1 MYLYYRIAKGPQLHS
16 ALHCDGHWGNTKGNK
31 VQVPEGLQRKKMSD
45 AVKGKA
51 MGWIQQNR
59 LSFYCLYPFII
70 FLRYQGRRIIPIY
83 SFKSTMWCLNIS
95 NVNQNLSKILFFFRW
110 FQFSYISLTFFKQA
124 QNWKKWNEMKWET
137 TTKVRVRI

>member
-1 MYLYYRIAKGPQLHS
+1 
-16 ALHCDGHWGNTKGNK
+16 
-31 VQVPEGLQRKKMSD
+31 MSD
-45 AVKGKA
+45 AAKGKA

-95 NVNQNLSKILFFFRW
+95 NVNQNLSKILFFLNG
-110 FQFSYISLTFFKQA
+110 FSSVIFPWLFLNKHRIG
-124 QNWKKWNEMKWET
+124 KNEMKWNGKPQQKYEWEYNQYKKQSENLVILISSLDNCWT
-137 TTKVRVRI
+137 SISCRQR